1 MNRKVTIFILLIL
14 LASSFK
20 YRAKSVEAS
29 LVPTKSK
36 KSALPL
42 KEKVNI
48 QDFEAAVARLQK
60 ANQEFAIGNAA
71 PFKALWSRSNDV
83 TFLGSSGETEMMGWE
98 LVETRLDLDSK
109 KMKRGSS
116 YSFENITKEIG
127 TDMAYLFQTEHYR
140 RADGKG
146 IDLKVTVLFRKEVDG
161 WKIIH
166 RHADNLVVRR

>member
-20 YRAKSVEAS
+20 YRAKSVEAT
-29 LVPTKSK
+29 LAPVKSK
-36 KSALPL
+36 KSAVPL
-42 KEKVNI
+42 REKSNV

-60 ANQEFAIGNAA
+60 ANQEFASGNSA
-71 PFKALWSRSNDV
+71 PFKALWSRRGDV
-83 TFLGSSGETEMMGWE
+83 TFLGSSGESEMMGWE
-98 LVETRLDLDSK
+98 LVETRLDEDSK

-116 YSFENITKEIG
+116 YSFENISKEIG
-127 TDMAYLFQTEHYR
+127 ADMAYLFQNEHYR
-140 RADGKG
+140 RSDGKG
-146 IDLKVTVLFRKEVDG
+146 IDLKVTVLFRKEADG